1 MQQSSTLG
9 MEKKTLKFSGAFCL
23 AAGLFCLAAGLAWLL
38 FPIAAAA
45 EDPAS
50 SAEIDRQLH
59 EFSDSIMS
67 PYCPGMTLSGCP
79 SPDARS
85 LREEVRSRLA
95 QGESQQSIRDTLVQR
110 FGSELTGLPD
120 TTRTAGAAYGIPT
133 LMIAAGL
140 FGMFLFI
147 GMGRRNG
154 AGKGTQPADGVY
166 DSLDAAPDEIQSE
179 IFREIDAEVSRRR
192 KSGA

>member
-9 MEKKTLKFSGAFCL
+9 MERKTLKFSSAFY
-23 AAGLFCLAAGLAWLL
+23 LAAGLALLL
-38 FPIAAAA
+38 FPVAAPA

-59 EFSDSIMS
+59 EFSESIMS

-110 FGSELTGLPD
+110 FGSELTGLPN
-120 TTRTAGAAYGIPT
+120 TRRSAGAAYGIPSI
-133 LMIAAGL
+133 MIAAGL
-140 FGMFLFI
+140 LGAVLFI
-147 GMGRRNG
+147 RFGRKSG
-154 AGKGTQPADGVY
+154 TGKKLESTDAVY
-166 DSLDAAPDEIQSE
+166 DNLDAAPEQIQSE
-179 IFREIDAEVSRRR
+179 IYREIDAELSRRR
-192 KSGA
+192 KSGP